1 MTHESSR
8 MTQTYFFDHP
18 TIDDDDNEEGEMSTE
33 KEVSDVSM
41 RSDADECTEG
51 NHSNTHK
58 ACNAGEKNK
67 LNEGNKDNVAIKEV
81 CGVQDKAGLEEAN
94 GSGMDNVYCTFVN
107 NTNKAINSSVEE
119 VIKVSNVENPVSY
132 AGTLTKNII
141 AADNKLFTIPTS
153 VNSKGDKVVLF
164 DEVVLF
170 VNNTNKAI
178 NSSVEEV
185 IKVSN
190 VENPVSYAGTLTTN
204 IIADDNKLFTIPT
217 SVNSKGDEVVLFDE
231 ELVMEGCEKWKLTVC
246 GYFVGCKMHINVLK
260 YNIRR
265 MWTRFGLKD
274 IVVDADEMC
283 FFKFKDEE
291 GMKYVIDQ
299 SPWIVNGKPLIVQ
312 KWDPEN
318 IIEKETLCKIPVW
331 IRLYNVPLEAWSTK
345 GRLGYARVLV
355 EVDAGKEYLD
365 KIEINYVDAMKK
377 VKLTKWVKVEY
388 SWKPDRCMHCKVFG
402 HTVNYCKAK
411 QMNGKNEN
419 NQEASANG
427 IHADNEGFV
436 EVKNRKKN
444 NGNAIGINNGTQ
456 GNKQGYKVNVMNVQ
470 QRYVVKQKAPEQ
482 KRKEGENKSNPGKGK
497 SSVDSNGDKWMEAL
511 NEEELEDNVCQD
523 DRIIVDKYIL
533 MKAKPP
539 PEEMMKWTYD
549 MKLYFKY
556 IWDVVNREN
565 ESSNEE
571 DIIEEVNATKYLV
584 VDEIGG
590 GDSQLLN

>member
-1 MTHESSR
+1 
-8 MTQTYFFDHP
+8 
-18 TIDDDDNEEGEMSTE
+18 MSTE

-141 AADNKLFTIPTS
+141 
-153 VNSKGDKVVLF
+153 V
-164 DEVVLF
+164 
-170 VNNTNKAI
+170 
-178 NSSVEEV
+178 
-185 IKVSN
+185 
-190 VENPVSYAGTLTTN
+190 
-204 IIADDNKLFTIPT
+204 DDNKLFTIPT

-265 MWTRFGLKD
+265 MWTRFRLKD

-291 GMKYVIDQ
+291 
-299 SPWIVNGKPLIVQ
+299 
-312 KWDPEN
+312 
-318 IIEKETLCKIPVW
+318 EKETLCKIPVW
-331 IRLYNVPLEAWSTK
+331 IMLYNVPLEAWSTK
-345 GRLGYARVLV
+345 GISAISSRLGRPIMMDQMTSDMCKEGSGRLGYARVLV
-355 EVDAGKEYLD
+355 EVDAGKEYLE

-411 QMNGKNEN
+411 QMNGKNET

-427 IHADNEGFV
+427 IQADNEGFV

-444 NGNAIGINNGTQ
+444 NGNATGMNNGTQ

-497 SSVDSNGDKWMEAL
+497 SSVDSNGDKWMEAV

-523 DRIIVDKYIL
+523 DRMIVD
-533 MKAKPP
+533 
-539 PEEMMKWTYD
+539 
-549 MKLYFKY
+549 
-556 IWDVVNREN
+556 REN
-565 ESSNEE
+565 ESSDEE
-571 DIIEEVNATKYLV
+571 DIIEEVNATKDL
-584 VDEIGG
+584 
-590 GDSQLLN
+590 